1 MSIINMFKPN
11 IERLKSKK
19 KVNHLIKALQY
30 KNDWDVRMS
39 AAASLGEI
47 GWEPN
52 GEDGIYYFI
61 ALGEWTKLIKIGAPS
76 VEPLVA
82 VLQDHNSSPL
92 HCETIKALG
101 VIKDKRAVEPLLNVL
116 RDNKIHLREEVV
128 KALGQI
134 GDKTAV
140 KPLISMLWN
149 KDGIPFRC
157 ETIKSLGSTK
167 DKRAVEPLI
176 DVLQQES
183 QKAHLDTNMS
193 ILLEVVIA
201 LGKIKDERA
210 ITHLVSLY
218 NGYTDY
224 LNKKIQNALFTINT
238 EWSKFYY
245 AILNSDENRLLEVD
259 NGFDLAVEALYHK
272 NNWVRR
278 QAIWALMILRDY
290 RAVEQIKK
298 ELNDIDLIVVSYA
311 IYALGEIGDA
321 RAITPLI
328 DMLLNKDFP
337 SCNDGNGSTFAEHR
351 CSPRSEAAVALGKI
365 KDKRAYEPLIAVFE
379 ENGCDCL
386 MEKSA
391 WALSQLGDRSA
402 IHALKS
408 AKNHTNTPK
417 GVEKAIEKLDK
428 VKRYPR

>member
-19 KVNHLIKALQY
+19 KVNHLIRALQY
-30 KNDWDVRMS
+30 KNDWNVRMS
-39 AAASLGEI
+39 AAASLDEI
-47 GWEPN
+47 GWEPI
-52 GEDGIYYFI
+52 GEDGIYYLI
-61 ALGEWTKLIKIGAPS
+61 ALEEWTKLIKIGAFA
-76 VEPLVA
+76 VEPLIA
-82 VLQDHNSSPL
+82 VLQDHNSFPL
-92 HCETIKALG
+92 HCETIKVLG
-101 VIKDKRAVEPLLNVL
+101 AIKDKRAVEPLLNVL
-116 RDNKIHLREEVV
+116 RDNKIQLREEVV

-134 GDKTAV
+134 GDETVV
-140 KPLISMLWN
+140 KPLISMLLN
-149 KDGIPFRC
+149 ENGIPFRC
-157 ETIKSLGSTK
+157 ETIRALGSTK
-167 DKRAVEPLI
+167 DNRAVEPLI

-183 QKAHLDTNMS
+183 RKPPLDTNMN
-193 ILLEVVIA
+193 IILEVVIA

-210 ITHLVSLY
+210 ITHLVSLF
-218 NGYTDY
+218 NVYTDY

-238 EWSKFYY
+238 ELSKFYL
-245 AILNSDENRLLEVD
+245 AILNSDENRLLEID

-298 ELNDIDLIVVSYA
+298 ELNDNDLIVVTYA
-311 IYALGEIGDA
+311 IYALGEIGDD

-328 DMLLNKDFP
+328 DVLLNKGFP

-365 KDKRAYEPLIAVFE
+365 KDKRAYEALIAVYE

-391 WALSQLGDRSA
+391 WALSQLGDKGA
-402 IHALKS
+402 IDALKS
-408 AKNHTNTPK
+408 AKNHTNSPR
-417 GVEKAIEKLDK
+417 GVKKAFDKLEKIKS
-428 VKRYPR
+428 

>member
-1 MSIINMFKPN
+1 MGIINMFKPN
-11 IERLKSKK
+11 IERLKSKN

-30 KNDWDVRMS
+30 KNDWNVRMS

-47 GWEPN
+47 GWEPI

-61 ALGEWTKLIKIGAPS
+61 ASEEWTKLIKIGAPS
-76 VEPLVA
+76 VEPLIS

-101 VIKDKRAVEPLLNVL
+101 AIKDKRAVEPLLNVL
-116 RDNKIHLREEVV
+116 RDNKIQPREEVV

-134 GDKTAV
+134 GDKTVV

-149 KDGIPFRC
+149 KEGIPFRC
-157 ETIKSLGSTK
+157 ETIRALGATK
-167 DKRAVEPLI
+167 DKRVVEPLI
-176 DVLQQES
+176 DVLQQEIR
-183 QKAHLDTNMS
+183 KPRLETNMN
-193 ILLEVVIA
+193 ILMEVVIA

-224 LNKKIQNALFTINT
+224 LNKKIRNALFTINT
-238 EWSKFYY
+238 ELSKFYL
-245 AILNSDENRLLEVD
+245 AILNSDENRLLEID

-278 QAIWALMILRDY
+278 QAIWALMVLKDY
-290 RAVEQIKK
+290 RAVEAIKK
-298 ELNDIDLIVVSYA
+298 ELNDNDSLVVGYA
-311 IYALGEIGDA
+311 IYALGEIGDD

-328 DMLLNKDFP
+328 DILLNKRLP
-337 SCNDGNGSTFAEHR
+337 SCNDNNGPAVAEHR

-365 KDKRAYEPLIAVFE
+365 KDKRAYEALIAVFE

-386 MEKSA
+386 MKKSA
-391 WALSQLGDRSA
+391 WALSQLGDKSA
-402 IHALKS
+402 VYALKS
-408 AKNHTNTPK
+408 AKNHSNFPR
-417 GVEKAIEKLDK
+417 GVKKTWSKLEK
-428 VKRYPR
+428 

>member
-1 MSIINMFKPN
+1 MSIINIFKPN
-11 IERLKSKK
+11 IKKLKSKK

-30 KNDWDVRMS
+30 KNDWNIRMS

-47 GWEPN
+47 GWEPI
-52 GEDGIYYFI
+52 GEDGIYYLI
-61 ALGEWTKLIKIGAPS
+61 ALKEWTKLIKIGAS
-76 VEPLVA
+76 AVEPLVA
-82 VLQDHNSSPL
+82 VLQDRNSSPL
-92 HCETIKALG
+92 YCETIKALG

-134 GDKTAV
+134 GGKTVV
-140 KPLISMLWN
+140 KPLISMLRN
-149 KDGIPFRC
+149 EDGIIFRY
-157 ETIKSLGSTK
+157 ETIRALGATK

-176 DVLQQES
+176 DILQQES
-183 QKAHLDTNMS
+183 QKPRLDINMN
-193 ILLEVVIA
+193 IIMEVVIA

-218 NGYTDY
+218 NVYTDY
-224 LNKKIQNALFTINT
+224 LNKKIQNALFIINA
-238 EWSKFYY
+238 ELSKFFL
-245 AILNSDENRLLEVD
+245 AILNSDENKLLKID

-278 QAIWALMILRDY
+278 QAIWALMILKDY

-298 ELNDIDLIVVSYA
+298 ELNDKDLIVVSYA

-328 DMLLNKDFP
+328 DILLNKDFL
-337 SCNDGNGSTFAEHR
+337 SCKDGNGSTFPEHR

-365 KDKRAYEPLIAVFE
+365 KDKRAYESLTAVFE
-379 ENGCDCL
+379 EKGCDCL
-386 MEKSA
+386 IEKAA
-391 WALSQLGDRSA
+391 WALSELGDKSA
-402 IHALKS
+402 IDALKS
-408 AKNHTNTPK
+408 AKKYTNSPR
-417 GVEKAIEKLDK
+417 GVKQAIDKL
-428 VKRYPR
+428 

>member
-1 MSIINMFKPN
+1 MSIINIFKPN

-30 KNDWDVRMS
+30 KNDWDVRIS

-238 EWSKFYY
+238 EWSKFYL

-298 ELNDIDLIVVSYA
+298 EVNDIDLIVVSYA
-311 IYALGEIGDA
+311 IYA
-321 RAITPLI
+321 
-328 DMLLNKDFP
+328 
-337 SCNDGNGSTFAEHR
+337 
-351 CSPRSEAAVALGKI
+351 
-365 KDKRAYEPLIAVFE
+365 
-379 ENGCDCL
+379 
-386 MEKSA
+386 
-391 WALSQLGDRSA
+391 
-402 IHALKS
+402 
-408 AKNHTNTPK
+408 
-417 GVEKAIEKLDK
+417 
-428 VKRYPR
+428 

>member
-1 MSIINMFKPN
+1 MFKPN

-19 KVNHLIKALQY
+19 KVNHLIRALQY
-30 KNDWDVRMS
+30 KSDWNVRMS
-39 AAASLGEI
+39 AAASLREI
-47 GWEPN
+47 GWGPI
-52 GEDGIYYFI
+52 GEDGIYYFM
-61 ALGEWTKLIKIGAPS
+61 ALGEWTKLIKIGAPA
-76 VEPLVA
+76 VEPLIA
-82 VLQDHNSSPL
+82 VLQDHNSFPL
-92 HCETIKALG
+92 HCEIIKALG
-101 VIKDKRAVEPLLNVL
+101 AIKDKRAVEPLLYVL
-116 RDNKIHLREEVV
+116 RDKKLNFRGEAV

-149 KDGIPFRC
+149 EDDITFRC
-157 ETIKSLGSTK
+157 EIIKALGSTK
-167 DKRAVEPLI
+167 DRRAIEPLI

-183 QKAHLDTNMS
+183 QKSRLDTNMN
-193 ILLEVVIA
+193 IIMEVVIA

-218 NGYTDY
+218 NVYTDY

-238 EWSKFYY
+238 EFSNFYL
-245 AILNSDENRLLEVD
+245 AILNSDENRLSEID

-278 QAIWALMILRDY
+278 QAIWALMVLRDY

-298 ELNDIDLIVVSYA
+298 ELNDNDLIVAGYA
-311 IYALGEIGDA
+311 IYALGEIGDD

-328 DMLLNKDFP
+328 EMLLNKNFP
-337 SCNDGNGSTFAEHR
+337 PCNDNNGSASAEHR

-365 KDKRAYEPLIAVFE
+365 KDKRAYEALIEVFE
-379 ENGCDCL
+379 ENGCNCL

-391 WALSQLGDRSA
+391 WALSQLDDKSA
-402 IHALKS
+402 IDALKS
-408 AKNHTNTPK
+408 TKNHTNFPR
-417 GVEKAIEKLDK
+417 GARKAIDKLGK
-428 VKRYPR
+428 IKR

>member
-1 MSIINMFKPN
+1 MFKPN

-30 KNDWDVRMS
+30 KDDWHVRMS
-39 AAASLGEI
+39 AATSLGEI
-47 GWEPN
+47 GWEPI

-61 ALGEWTKLIKIGAPS
+61 ASEEWTKLIKIGAPS
-76 VEPLVA
+76 VEPLIV

-92 HCETIKALG
+92 HCETIKSLG
-101 VIKDKRAVEPLLNVL
+101 AIKDRRAVEPLLNIL
-116 RDNKIHLREEVV
+116 RDNKIQLYEEVV

-134 GDKTAV
+134 GDQAVV

-157 ETIKSLGSTK
+157 ETIRALGSTK
-167 DKRAVEPLI
+167 DKRVVEPLI

-183 QKAHLDTNMS
+183 RKPPSDTDMNI
-193 ILLEVVIA
+193 ILEIVIA

-224 LNKKIQNALFTINT
+224 LNKKIRNALFTINT
-238 EWSKFYY
+238 ESSKFYL
-245 AILNSDENRLLEVD
+245 AILNSDENRLVEID

-272 NNWVRR
+272 NKWVRR
-278 QAIWALMILRDY
+278 QAIWALMVLKDY

-298 ELNDIDLIVVSYA
+298 ELNDNDLIVVTYA
-311 IYALGEIGDA
+311 IYALGEIGDP

-328 DMLLNKDFP
+328 DTLLNKGFP
-337 SCNDGNGSTFAEHR
+337 SCNDNNGSTLAEQG
-351 CSPRSEAAVALGKI
+351 CCPRSEAAVALGKI
-365 KDKRAYEPLIAVFE
+365 KDKRAHEALIAVFE

-391 WALSQLGDRSA
+391 WALSQLGDNRA
-402 IHALKS
+402 VHALKS
-408 AKNHTNTPK
+408 SKNH
-417 GVEKAIEKLDK
+417 
-428 VKRYPR
+428 